1 MNNVNDSVQIVA
13 QTAQTKVAVFNHL
26 ITCISE
32 DRQVDMKD
40 IDVVVGELP
49 KEAKKLLCEKI
60 FPTDFVRAYHRIRE
74 AAEDVLDKDG
84 SIKTPLGGVNSIA
97 SAIEKTKELDELNER
112 WNKQIAEDELRY
124 SSMCSEHLLQLGA
137 AAIAGGADAVLVGKL
152 TTHLMQR
159 QPSWDVVK
167 KNMKFAYS
175 VHVLDLDGGDFVPGL
190 MEAQRDSVVALRE
203 GVMGACIQHVCGEA
217 HAILK
222 TVGAKGRTGT
232 NGEIK
237 LNPRTIKRAQQMS
250 DRLEPLSFIHPLIKP
265 LRDALVG
272 ELAKLPASGS
282 MTSVEFS
289 NFEQCLL
296 ALRDQTLV
304 WDRLQKGLPLIVVTP
319 AQQQL
324 PGTSVPMVA
333 AQPAATVQA
342 QVQLQTT
349 STATA
354 PAVVAP
360 AVEALASTASVVT
373 GSQEETVP
381 AVEACITSA
390 LEVGQTGDL
399 LSFY

>member
-1 MNNVNDSVQIVA
+1 MNNVNEAVAIVA
-13 QTAQTKVAVFNHL
+13 QTAETKVAVFNHF

-49 KEAKKLLCEKI
+49 KETKKLLCEKI
-60 FPTDFVRAYHRIRE
+60 FPTEFLRNYHRIRE

-97 SAIEKTKELDELNER
+97 SAIEKKKELDALKVR
-112 WNKQIAEDELRY
+112 WDEQMAQDELSY
-124 SSMCSEHLLQLGA
+124 ASMCSEHLLKLSA
-137 AAIAGGADAVLVGKL
+137 AAVDGGADPVLVAKL

-159 QPSWDVVK
+159 QPTWDVVK
-167 KNMKFAYS
+167 KNMKFAYT
-175 VHVLDLDGGDFVPGL
+175 VHVLDLNGEDFVPGL

-217 HAILK
+217 LAILK
-222 TVGAKGRTGT
+222 TITGKALTGT

-237 LNPRTIKRAQQMS
+237 LNPRTIKRAKQMT

-265 LRDALVG
+265 LHEALVV
-272 ELAKLPASGS
+272 ELAKLPVSGS
-282 MTSVEFS
+282 MTAVEFS

-304 WDRLQKGLPLIVVTP
+304 WDRLQKKQPLIAVVP
-319 AQQQL
+319 APQQGASAPTAAGMQ
-324 PGTSVPMVA
+324 GMAQASVNP
-333 AQPAATVQA
+333 QPANV
-342 QVQLQTT
+342 
-349 STATA
+349 STA
-354 PAVVAP
+354 PAVVTAE
-360 AVEALASTASVVT
+360 VVASAAAEVVD
-373 GSQEETVP
+373 QEEQEEAVP
-381 AVEACITSA
+381 AVDACVANA

-399 LSFY
+399 LAFY